1 MSLQSFLKREGHTC
15 YASMVKNPR
24 QFSFDLLD
32 GRIQKMKKFPQ
43 CVLPLLFL
51 LFSNGTSQPLL
62 TKDELKQALKTE
74 KELDLQGGLLPRK
87 VKDRMARFF
96 TDSAAANSAGGNLLD
111 LGLDSDAI
119 MTVNFHQLV
128 QESCIFIF
136 FLELTISKTQFF
148 KSKQNCEF
156 WFFGNLIVF

>member
-1 MSLQSFLKREGHTC
+1 
-15 YASMVKNPR
+15 MVKNPR

-51 LFSNGTSQPLL
+51 LFSNGTKSQPLL

-119 MTVNFHQLV
+119 MTVNFHQLL
-128 QESCIFIF
+128 QDSCIFIF
-136 FLELTISKTQFF
+136 FRIDNF
-148 KSKQNCEF
+148 QN
-156 WFFGNLIVF
+156 